1 MDDNFRCIVASEY
14 DPGAALP
21 MLVVDVD
28 VAIDQA
34 VESIDAGIVVLTVAE
49 S

>member
-1 MDDNFRCIVASEY
+1 MDDSFRCIIASEY
-14 DPGAALP
+14 DPGP
-21 MLVVDVD
+21 RLVVEVD
-28 VAIDQA
+28 VATDQA